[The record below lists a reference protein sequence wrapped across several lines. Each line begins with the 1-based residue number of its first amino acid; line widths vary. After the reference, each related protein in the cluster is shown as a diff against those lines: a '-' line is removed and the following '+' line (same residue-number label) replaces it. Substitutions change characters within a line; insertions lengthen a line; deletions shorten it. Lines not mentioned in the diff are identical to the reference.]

1 MRQFYIFFHILNIPF
16 ILFNCI
22 LYNITILQKISLF
35 IFSCNTVATFYS
47 EENLFKEKFGEK
59 YRFQKT
65 LSGKELF
72 IFFDNKN
79 IFELKNNYFSLSIV
93 NLKEISNS
101 KDFIYNKLYKYFNS
115 YNKNLSYQY
124 AVEKRFLEKEKFVH
138 NSKLQIKARKKLELD
153 IYSRYYKVYKPSNSK
168 YNSLNKKIIKD
179 FNNLSKEL
187 NYILKFYEEDC
198 YEEIKNYPEVANYF
212 EPEFNKL
219 EVDMENL
226 ELKNKPTA
234 I

>member
-1 MRQFYIFFHILNIPF
+1 MN
-16 ILFNCI
+16 
-22 LYNITILQKISLF
+22 TI
-35 IFSCNTVATFYS
+35 ATFYS
-47 EENLFKEKFGEK
+47 EENLFKEKFGAK
-59 YRFQKT
+59 YLFQKK

-79 IFELKNNYFSLSIV
+79 IFELKNNYFSFITLSIV

-138 NSKLQIKARKKLELD
+138 NSKLQIKARKELELD
-153 IYSRYYKVYKPSNSK
+153 IYSRYYKVYKSSNSK

-187 NYILKFYEEDC
+187 NHTIKFYGEDS

-212 EPEFNKL
+212 EQEFNKL

-226 ELKNKPTA
+226 ELKNKPTV